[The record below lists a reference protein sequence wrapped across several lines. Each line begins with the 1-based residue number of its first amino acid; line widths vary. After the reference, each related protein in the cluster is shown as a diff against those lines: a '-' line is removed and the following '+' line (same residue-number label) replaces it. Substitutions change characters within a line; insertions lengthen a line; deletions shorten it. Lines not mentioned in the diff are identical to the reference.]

1 MKKRGPAGFYALS
14 IKQNQKCGL
23 LVLFASSSKIVVSHV
38 FQMLFQQPRLS
49 RLSRPSRALSPLSPL
64 ACLTPVFPPRASF
77 PSSLSR
83 ASRVYAYA
91 PALGVFSMSTL
102 YSLSSFFLLYK
113 RNIIKKSFPSLLP
126 LPLSLP
132 RPSLASL
139 ARVMYPTCFA
149 S

>member
-49 RLSRPSRALSPLSPL
+49 RASHLSFPLVPRFPRLSRP
-64 ACLTPVFPPRASF
+64 
-77 PSSLSR
+77 
-83 ASRVYAYA
+83 SRVYAYA

-102 YSLSSFFLLYK
+102 YSLSSFFLPYK

>member
-38 FQMLFQQPRLS
+38 FQMLFRQPYLS
-49 RLSRPSRALSPLSPL
+49 RL

-102 YSLSSFFLLYK
+102 YSLSSFFLPYK

>member
-49 RLSRPSRALSPLSPL
+49 RLSRALSPTS
-64 ACLTPVFPPRASF
+64 R
-77 PSSLSR
+77 LSR
-83 ASRVYAYA
+83 ASRLSFPLVPRFPRLSRPSRVYAYA

-102 YSLSSFFLLYK
+102 YSLSSFFLPYK

>member
-1 MKKRGPAGFYALS
+1 MKKRGPAGLYALS

-38 FQMLFQQPRLS
+38 FQMLFQQPRL
-49 RLSRPSRALSPLSPL
+49 SRALSPLSPL

-102 YSLSSFFLLYK
+102 YSLSSFFLPYK

>member
-1 MKKRGPAGFYALS
+1 MS

-49 RLSRPSRALSPLSPL
+49 RLSRALSPTS
-64 ACLTPVFPPRASF
+64 R
-77 PSSLSR
+77 LSR
-83 ASRVYAYA
+83 ASRLSFPLVPRFPRLSRPSRVYAYA

-102 YSLSSFFLLYK
+102 YSLSSFFLPYK